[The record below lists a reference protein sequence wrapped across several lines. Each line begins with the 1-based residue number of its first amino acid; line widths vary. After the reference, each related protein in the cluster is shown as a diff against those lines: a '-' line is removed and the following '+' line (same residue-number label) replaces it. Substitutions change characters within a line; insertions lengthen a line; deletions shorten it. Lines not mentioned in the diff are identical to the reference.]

1 MRSVLTELWRIF
13 FFSLVGDNSTLTT
26 RRINTLQR
34 LMRRQLEEL
43 ANCSARGNDL
53 KKTLKEKQVLLD
65 SQKEI
70 IIIGQEAI
78 DSINERRDLA
88 EQEKS
93 VVEERAQENEAML
106 HAQQKEFKEL
116 QSLLGVKDQN
126 PKKSGRIDKR
136 RTVFDK
142 HTNDKTSKTLE
153 TMSKQRDEK
162 QETLRKTIKSVD
174 DIRIQLLAKREAVRH
189 CSEAVF
195 LKTNELVDVDQCILE
210 TMQDVRK
217 MKQEIRQ
224 NEFDLFDLQQQ
235 IEETEDEL
243 ERTRKNGI
251 ANKAFKIPLWR
262 LKRPEK
268 HKSKVSIR
276 KTVHVNKAC

>member
-1 MRSVLTELWRIF
+1 MTEKRVNF
-13 FFSLVGDNSTLTT
+13 GVSLFAFVGDNNTLTT

-34 LMRRQLEEL
+34 LMGRQLEEL

-53 KKTLKEKQVLLD
+53 KKTLEEKHALLD

-70 IIIGQEAI
+70 IIVGQEAI

-106 HAQQKEFKEL
+106 HAQEKEFKEL
-116 QSLLGVKDQN
+116 ESLLGAKDKA

-136 RTVFDK
+136 KTVFDK
-142 HTNDKTSKTLE
+142 HTNEKTSKTLE
-153 TMSKQRDEK
+153 TLSKQRDEK
-162 QETLRKTIKSVD
+162 QETLKKTVKSVD
-174 DIRIQLLAKREAVRH
+174 DIRTQLLAKREAVRH

-210 TMQDVRK
+210 TMEDVRK
-217 MKQEIRQ
+217 IKQEIRQ

-235 IEETEDEL
+235 IEETQDEI

-262 LKRPEK
+262 LESPEK
-268 HKSKVSIR
+268 HKSKVSS
-276 KTVHVNKAC
+276 

>member
-1 MRSVLTELWRIF
+1 MIEKRVNFGVSF
-13 FFSLVGDNSTLTT
+13 FALVGDNSTLTT

-93 VVEERAQENEAML
+93 VIEERAQENEAML
-106 HAQQKEFKEL
+106 RAQEKEFREL
-116 QSLLGVKDQN
+116 QSLLGAKDKT

-136 RTVFDK
+136 KTVFDK
-142 HTNDKTSKTLE
+142 HTNEKTSRTLE

-162 QETLRKTIKSVD
+162 QETLRKMIKSVD
-174 DIRIQLLAKREAVRH
+174 DIRIELLAKREAVRH

-262 LKRPEK
+262 LERPEK

-276 KTVHVNKAC
+276 KTVHVNKTC

>member
-1 MRSVLTELWRIF
+1 M
-13 FFSLVGDNSTLTT
+13 
-26 RRINTLQR
+26 
-34 LMRRQLEEL
+34 EEL

-106 HAQQKEFKEL
+106 RAQQKEFKEL
-116 QSLLGVKDQN
+116 QSLLGAKDQN

-235 IEETEDEL
+235 IDETQDEL

-251 ANKAFKIPLWR
+251 TNKAFKIPLWR
-262 LKRPEK
+262 LERPEK
-268 HKSKVSIR
+268 HKSKVR
-276 KTVHVNKAC
+276 KKRNSSCK